1 MRPWRSAG
9 ATSIRRS
16 AGVVRNRGEAAEL
29 VEGDT
34 KSGKPRVADL
44 DAATV
49 GVLRAYR
56 NERGSV
62 ALQLARDDALVF
74 ADHEGRPLYPEGSPA
89 GSGWTSAAAV
99 LPWVMRLCR

>member
-1 MRPWRSAG
+1 
-9 ATSIRRS
+9 
-16 AGVVRNRGEAAEL
+16 

-34 KSGKPRVADL
+34 KSGKPRVVDL

-56 NERGSV
+56 KERGSM

-74 ADHEGRPLYPEGSPA
+74 ADIEGRPCA
-89 GSGWTSAAAV
+89 RRACRARSGRTSAAAV
-99 LPWVMRLCR
+99 VLSVMRLCR